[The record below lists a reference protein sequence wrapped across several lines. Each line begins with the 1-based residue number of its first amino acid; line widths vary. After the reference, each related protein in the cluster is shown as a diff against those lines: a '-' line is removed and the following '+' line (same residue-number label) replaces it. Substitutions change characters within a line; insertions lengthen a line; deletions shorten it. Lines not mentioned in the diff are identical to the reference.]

1 MPKLSRD
8 LARANPNGEKELRIM
23 MVERDC
29 YICGGNSFGETDPM
43 SVYTRFECK
52 ACGKFRIGPYEN
64 KDKPNKDFLASF
76 LYYSKI
82 SPPIADKRYFCFFG
96 SKEKF
101 EEIQKECPYARFVT
115 NQEAE
120 NWYPKTFDEKINR
133 ILLGFSKLSK
143 YDSSSIEMT
152 YEQCCSAFFVK
163 ICNSD
168 DSEITKE
175 ERDKQIKLI
184 KNHLLESNFI
194 KENKDSFGK
203 ISITLLP
210 AGLRKIDELK
220 KSIIK

>member
-1 MPKLSRD
+1 MT
-8 LARANPNGEKELRIM
+8 KEAKC
-23 MVERDC
+23 D
-29 YICGGNSFGETDPM
+29 ICGGKASKTLNGIEVSHF
-43 SVYTRFECK
+43 FECE
-52 ACGKFRIGPYEN
+52 ACGRFKIGTYEN
-64 KDKPNKDFLASF
+64 KDKPNRNFLASF

-184 KNHLLESNFI
+184 ENHLLESNFI

-210 AGLRKIDELK
+210 AGLRRIDELK
-220 KSIIK
+220 KNQS

>member
-1 MPKLSRD
+1 MT
-8 LARANPNGEKELRIM
+8 KEGN
-23 MVERDC
+23 C
-29 YICGGNSFGETDPM
+29 PICGGKASITPNGIEM
-43 SVYTRFECK
+43 SHFFECE
-52 ACGKFRIGPYEN
+52 ACGRVKIGTH
-64 KDKPNKDFLASF
+64 KDSLNRNFLASF
-76 LYYSKI
+76 LYYNCKI
-82 SPPIADKRYFCFFG
+82 SSSIADKRYFCFFG

-115 NQEAE
+115 NQDAE

-133 ILLGFSKLSK
+133 ILLGFSELPK
-143 YDSSSIEMT
+143 YDGSSIEMT